1 MSNVPG
7 YSARNDRINN
17 IMKNT
22 RVVLEPTLESKVF
35 SWNACQRRELARQFE
50 RWARQLRVSAKIL
63 DLDDAPK
70 PLPCLKALPPRRQ
83 RLN

>member
-1 MSNVPG
+1 MM
-7 YSARNDRINN
+7 NDPMLKKI
-17 IMKNT
+17 
-22 RVVLEPTLESKVF
+22 RVVLEPTLESKVHC
-35 SWNACQRRELARQFE
+35 WTACQRRELARTFE

-70 PLPCLKALPPRRQ
+70 PLPRLKALPPRRQ